1 MRIFSIFDTV
11 NEQVKIMQRKNK
23 FRVITEMNVDKMF
36 FQVTENPFEPDS
48 YILWLMDT
56 ANSDMYTAIGKFS
69 GFDKR
74 KILNFIVKFITNNR
88 LRDEI
93 ENKKFEIKIKAM
105 THTHISK
112 IEHRSRYN
120 KESAYRELFDLS
132 STIEK
137 NNLAKRMKILAKR
150 FHPDIGGDHKSMILI
165 NDAYNYLLKTAR

>member
-1 MRIFSIFDTV
+1 ML
-11 NEQVKIMQRKNK
+11 RKNK
-23 FRVITEMNVDKMF
+23 FHVVTEMNVDKMF
-36 FQVTENPFEPDS
+36 FQVTENPFESGS
-48 YILWLMDT
+48 YILWLMD
-56 ANSDMYTAIGKFS
+56 AASSDMYTAIGKFS

-132 STIEK
+132 SAIEK

-150 FHPDIGGDHKSMILI
+150 FHPDIGGDHKSMTLI
-165 NDAYNYLLKTAR
+165 NEAYNYLIKTAR